1 MADRKIR
8 FMVIGKFEK
17 ACKDHGFVRP
27 ALNKNREQWA
37 ADALL
42 ESYRLDEIDEALA
55 YYFKVNSAPKWSWF
69 ANNMDKI
76 LAAIDAKKE
85 DEAFRAEQR
94 KKAEAWLQG

>member
-8 FMVIGKFEK
+8 FMVISKFEK
-17 ACKDHGFVRP
+17 ACKDRGIVRP

-42 ESYRLDEIDEALA
+42 ESYRLDEIDEALD
-55 YYFKVNSAPKWSWF
+55 YYFKVNQSPKWSWF

-76 LAAIDAKKE
+76 LAAIDAKRE

-94 KKAEAWLQG
+94 KKAEAWLT